1 MSNPASANS
10 KTNKAV
16 VKNYQSNKQA
26 DLQAQTDNDINKAK
40 IRASDANTATT
51 AIIVAVLAVPIV
63 LMMMVAVAVRLRAQG
78 KIKFGGNGISR
89 GYNST
94 ADRFSLGNFFNRR
107 RGFNQVSTEDS
118 DHDGGMEWSEES
130 DIEEYSI
137 LNNQKTSQNL

>member
-1 MSNPASANS
+1 M
-10 KTNKAV
+10 
-16 VKNYQSNKQA
+16 VKSFQTQEAGLK
-26 DLQAQTDNDINKAK
+26 AQTDDDILGHKVSAT
-40 IRASDANTATT
+40 DANTATT
-51 AIIVAVLAVPIV
+51 AIIVAVLAVPIL

-78 KIKFGGNGISR
+78 KMKFGGNGLKM
-89 GYNST
+89 GYSST

-137 LNNQKTSQNL
+137 LNNTKQSQNL